1 MCFDLDCLIEFITPL
16 PPDISYLSRMAN
28 NRLKND
34 KFRKGIMQIFLAG
47 FVVLG
52 LLYIF
57 IISIATPATPAII
70 LNFYSYTIYLFF
82 GIGIVSFIYGIL
94 SKKPLDILFAF
105 MCLATVLAVFTSTLT
120 YSIQYIPVN
129 ITSKVTTTPV
139 NALSNNS
146 NAITSSNTINTAYVF
161 GLAPTA
167 EQVNGVELLNT
178 GLLIVGSVFIL
189 IWDYITKQLK
199 AKDRKTLKAL
209 NFLIIYMIFAV
220 FFLSIASLTE
230 SISVSGV
237 QLHYNNILFSTN
249 LAIYAVYLFFGI
261 VLAITYIV
269 WNLRSRS

>member
-1 MCFDLDCLIEFITPL
+1 MRFEISN
-16 PPDISYLSRMAN
+16 ISY
-28 NRLKND
+28 
-34 KFRKGIMQIFLAG
+34 FL
-47 FVVLG
+47 
-52 LLYIF
+52 
-57 IISIATPATPAII
+57 